1 MLSCEV
7 GESRIVYVDMAQ
19 SRQRSAGFMPVDV
32 LLCWNLM
39 LWFNTC
45 NKRYVVRRFGKEPEK
60 CGFVKD
66 ANSAFLKRK
75 TPFRAIKIKISD

>member
-39 LWFNTC
+39 LWLILATNAMLL
-45 NKRYVVRRFGKEPEK
+45 GDL
-60 CGFVKD
+60 VK
-66 ANSAFLKRK
+66 SLKNVGL
-75 TPFRAIKIKISD
+75 

>member
-19 SRQRSAGFMPVDV
+19 SRQHSAGFMPVDV

-39 LWFNTC
+39 LWLNTC
-45 NKRYVVRRFGKEPEK
+45 NKHYVVRRFGK
-60 CGFVKD
+60 
-66 ANSAFLKRK
+66 SLKNVGL
-75 TPFRAIKIKISD
+75 